1 MYVRTRRV
9 FKGRKTS
16 RINIED
22 DTIVV
27 GAVMKLFIRSSSVS
41 FDLETAKEM
50 SLHTFCDPETATRAS
65 EIYGSRLKGR
75 VLSEEHSVALQK
87 VIEYARAQG
96 EKLEVFDVSSATD
109 RIRALRQGV
118 FRTPT
123 LIAHGKPFKGL
134 IEISRLVERTE

>member
-1 MYVRTRRV
+1 V
-9 FKGRKTS
+9 FKGRRTS
-16 RINIED
+16 RINIEG

-41 FDLETAKEM
+41 FDLETTKEM
-50 SLHTFCDPETATRAS
+50 SWHTFCDPETATRAS
-65 EIYGSRLKGR
+65 EIYGSKLKGR

-96 EKLEVFDVSSATD
+96 EKLEVLDVPSAND

-134 IEISRLVERTE
+134 MEISRLVERTE